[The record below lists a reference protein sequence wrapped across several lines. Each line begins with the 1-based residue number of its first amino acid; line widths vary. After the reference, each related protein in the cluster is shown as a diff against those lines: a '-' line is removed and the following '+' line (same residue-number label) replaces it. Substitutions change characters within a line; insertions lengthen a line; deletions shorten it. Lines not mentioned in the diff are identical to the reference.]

1 MSDGKSR
8 RTIKCEEWEPV
19 RIGVPGAPL
28 SFVELE
34 QIFKNWKARTGTD
47 PASYFD
53 LRGNTL
59 VPKNWSGVAPGD
71 DVQLEVAPIG
81 SSSLG
86 SEERVALDR
95 NISLMLQANLT
106 GGSMELAE
114 GDVTQ
119 AGERLHA
126 LLLAFCRL
134 LAKARRR
141 QVIRKYAPT
150 RMTTRCLRGRTV
162 FPAQA
167 FESIRR
173 PGHFVSEWVAL
184 DEDTPENRFIKAV
197 LAKFRPRVS
206 GSVRYKL
213 DELLCD
219 FDNVSLVSS
228 PESEWRRIRADR
240 LPREYVV
247 LLKLGKALLDG
258 EAPGLFS
265 GLANAATEIVF
276 TARVYEAFLAS
287 VITRVAES
295 HGYRAQRQPRGQY
308 FGKWSDGAHSGRR
321 AFELIPDIQLCR
333 DGANPVSVV
342 IDTKW
347 KRLVPTSAQ
356 YGISLDDIYQ
366 VVTYAARFG
375 HTHAILAYPWIGTGN
390 PLGGSAHYI
399 SLPMTASSG
408 QVQVMIIFV
417 PMLEDRFA
425 TWQSR
430 IGSLL
435 DGFEAA

>member
-1 MSDGKSR
+1 MTDGKSR

-28 SFVELE
+28 SFAELE

-47 PASYFD
+47 PARYFD

-59 VPKNWSGVAPGD
+59 VPKNWSGIAPGD

-81 SSSLG
+81 SSSLDP
-86 SEERVALDR
+86 EERIALDR
-95 NISLMLQANLT
+95 NISLMLQASLT

-141 QVIRKYAPT
+141 QIIRRYAPT
-150 RMTTRCLRGRTV
+150 RMATRCLRGRTV
-162 FPAQA
+162 FPAQV

-173 PGHFVSEWVAL
+173 PGHFISEWVAL
-184 DEDTPENRFIKAV
+184 DEDTAENRFIKAV

-219 FDNVSLVSS
+219 FDNVPLVSS
-228 PESEWRRIRADR
+228 PESEWRRIRVDR
-240 LPREYVV
+240 LPREYVI

-276 TARVYEAFLAS
+276 TARVYEAFIGS
-287 VITRVAES
+287 EITRVAES
-295 HGYRAQRQPRGQY
+295 RGYRTQCQPRGRY
-308 FGKWSDGAHSGRR
+308 FGKWTDGAHAGRS
-321 AFELIPDIQLCR
+321 AFELIPDIQLYR

-347 KRLVPTSAQ
+347 KRLVPTSVQ
-356 YGISLDDIYQ
+356 YGISPDDIYQ

-390 PLGGSAHYI
+390 PLGGSAHHI

-408 QVQVMIIFV
+408 QVQVMIVFV

-435 DGFEAA
+435 DGFGAA